1 MRNVA
6 LLIVLA
12 GATGSALAQAQ
23 IETDPTRP
31 PAVVA
36 AEVPQG
42 AAPANQLQSVV
53 ISPTRRAAIINGQVV
68 ELGKKYGDAVLT
80 KVAENEVVLKSGDSQ
95 QVLKLHPSVDMKYQV
110 VQAEPLAPAA
120 KSAPSKPK
128 SKAKTKAKTKAKP
141 KASTPSGAKPAAE
154 SGAGTR

>member
-1 MRNVA
+1 MV
-6 LLIVLA
+6 LVLA
-12 GATGSALAQAQ
+12 PAIAAAQAQ

-31 PAVVA
+31 PAVVT

-68 ELGKKYGDAVLT
+68 ELGGKYGDAVLMR
-80 KVAENEVVLKSGDSQ
+80 VAENEVVLKSGDSQ

-110 VQAEPLAPAA
+110 AQAEPLAPAA

-128 SKAKTKAKTKAKP
+128 SKSKSKAKAKAKAKP
-141 KASTPSGAKPAAE
+141 KASTPGGAKPVAE